1 MLQSVHTPQTTTYAT
16 VVSTLTRLRQEW
28 QEATVGTSLLKTN
41 GNIGLMLA
49 DLINGLGLDA
59 QEQQQ
64 ILGNDLFHELRDF
77 LYTPKHN

>member
-1 MLQSVHTPQTTTYAT
+1 MLQSAPALQANTHARVI
-16 VVSTLTRLRQEW
+16 STLTHLRQEW
-28 QEATVGTSLLKTN
+28 QEATVGASLLETN

-64 ILGNDLFHELRDF
+64 ILGSDLFHELRDF
-77 LYTPKHN
+77 LYATKHN

>member
-1 MLQSVHTPQTTTYAT
+1 MLQTAPAPQVTTHAR
-16 VVSTLTRLRQEW
+16 VISTLTHLRQEW
-28 QEATVGTSLLKTN
+28 QEATVNASLLETN

-49 DLINGLGLDA
+49 DLINGFGLEA

-77 LYTPKHN
+77 LYAPIHS